1 MDVPALLGFLLH
13 ERSVL
18 SATVVASGSSRNNHK
33 YMTIV
38 TASDD
43 VQAARPQLTKNLQ
56 SRTVQ
61 LHDRCVP
68 PPLHTGR
75 LELIAATLSLIETEA
90 AGTAN
95 LSTALNA
102 EIETWPPPG
111 NDENSLQWS
120 VEKLHAHPEHAG
132 FHIWYVILLDGQHRK
147 LVGLVA
153 FKGPP
158 DEQGVIEAGYS
169 ILERYQRRGIGTEAT
184 RAIMQW
190 AFEDPRVKQITAETF
205 PELEASIKVVK
216 GCGMKFL
223 GEGSSEPG
231 AIRYAVGKEDFEKFL
246 LAQEPD
252 R

>member
-1 MDVPALLGFLLH
+1 MTLIIACYGKPFMGPLNTSISFT
-13 ERSVL
+13 RS
-18 SATVVASGSSRNNHK
+18 
-33 YMTIV
+33 
-38 TASDD
+38 
-43 VQAARPQLTKNLQ
+43 LQ
-56 SRTVQ
+56 SRVVQ
-61 LHDRCVP
+61 LHDRGVP

-75 LELIAATLSLIETEA
+75 LELIAATLPLIETEA
-90 AGTAN
+90 AGTAD

-120 VEKLHAHPEHAG
+120 VEKLRAQPEHVG
-132 FHIWYVILLDGQHRK
+132 FHIWYVILIDGHHRK

-158 DEQGVIEAGYS
+158 DEQGTIEAGYS

-184 RAIMQW
+184 RAIMRW
-190 AFEDPRVKQITAETF
+190 AFEDPRVKQITAETL
-205 PELEASIKVVK
+205 PELEASVKVMK

-231 AIRYAVGKEDFEKFL
+231 AIRYGVTRDQFL
-246 LAQEPD
+246 QFQRSNARNPA
-252 R
+252 